1 MKYFPQ
7 IPHLKRIAGEAKEM
21 NIFPLMLLS
30 KQTQFPV
37 LVTLRRGNGLCFGY
51 QQLWREIAEK
61 FFWFEITMG

>member
-1 MKYFPQ
+1 
-7 IPHLKRIAGEAKEM
+7 M

-37 LVTLRRGNGLCFGY
+37 LVTLRLGNGLCFGY